1 VVVAGTA
8 GAILFTEIVLT
19 RLLSVLLYYHYSFLA
34 VSIALFGLAWGALLA
49 ARRPLGDDSEAFA
62 RLAWRRLIG
71 ATAALLV
78 VMLLLATVPPVG
90 PDGWRALTIAVLAAV
105 PLMMLGEVLARAL
118 ALGRSRINRLYAV
131 DLIASAAAALLA
143 IPLLARVQGPAALAV
158 AALAAALLASLL
170 APPRHRVWTAGMTA
184 ALGLAVLGAGLS
196 ASPLLQLTDPWFGRP
211 VLERWNAYSRVR
223 VRVPRPEKL
232 ELVIDRTASST
243 IPKVPP
249 APGGRPPAIDPLW
262 AEQYAD
268 PSYALGRHPLRVAII
283 GVGGGPDLLSAL
295 AAGAREIV
303 GFELNGR
310 IVELLTGA
318 LSSHT
323 AVALRPEVRL
333 VRDEA
338 RHSLEGSEE
347 RYDVIRASLIDT
359 WASTAAGGFV
369 LSENGLYTVE
379 AWRLFLRRL
388 TPAGVLAVTRWHLPA
403 APAEAERLVALAAEA
418 VDAEGLGPAG
428 DRIIALALPST
439 VHDPMAGR
447 LVQTI
452 TVLVSRTRFAPEE
465 VARIAE
471 FAAARQG
478 ALLLAPGRAPA
489 PAAEPWPALL
499 SARTR
504 GDYIRASPWAIDPPR
519 DSRPFFFL
527 QLRPRDVLNV
537 ATYGPV
543 SAITLNGVR
552 VLVASALFALLG
564 AGVLFWQITRL
575 RRGPVGSSVRG
586 DNLSRPGQVYFA
598 LLGLA
603 YMMVQLALHQR
614 LAIVLGHPTPTLA
627 LVIATMLL
635 GTGLGS
641 RAAAGARVGGAP
653 NLVLLWPVAA
663 VAALVALFPH
673 LGELSSAPSLRWTA
687 AGAGALSLAMGG
699 ALGVALPTGIRQLAA
714 SERRVAEAWAV
725 NGAFSVAGA
734 SLGALA
740 GLILGSHGLA
750 ALALPCYL
758 AVFLIGWLESRPT
771 SPGPQR
777 SPVGKVPSSH
787 TVIVLF
793 LAVGL
798 VAGTFMARGM
808 VTIASHGTADEIDG
822 DDKSLSPTWATTDQS
837 S

>member
-1 VVVAGTA
+1 MAARRRLAVVVAGTA

-34 VSIALFGLAWGALLA
+34 VSIALFGLAWGGLLA
-49 ARRPLGDDSEAFA
+49 ARRPLGDDAEAFA
-62 RLAWRRLIG
+62 RLAWRRLAA

-78 VMLLLATVPPVG
+78 VMLLLATVPTVG
-90 PDGWRALTIAVLAAV
+90 SDGLRALAIAVLAGV

-158 AALAAALLASLL
+158 PASAASLL
-170 APPRHRVWTAGMTA
+170 ACLFAPPRYRAWTAGIAA
-184 ALGLAVLGAGLS
+184 ALGLAVLGAGFS
-196 ASPLLQLTDPWFGRP
+196 ARPLLQLTDPWFGRP
-211 VLERWNAYSRVR
+211 LLERWNAYSRVR
-223 VRVPRPEKL
+223 VRVSEPEKL
-232 ELVIDRTASST
+232 ELIIDRTASST
-243 IPKVPP
+243 IPGVPP
-249 APGGRPPAIDPLW
+249 APGGGPPAIDPDW
-262 AEQYAD
+262 GEQHAD
-268 PSYALGRHPLRVAII
+268 PSYALGRTPHRVAVI
-283 GVGGGPDLLSAL
+283 GVGGGPDLLPAL

-310 IVELLTGA
+310 IVELLTGGLA
-318 LSSHT
+318 THT
-323 AVALRPEVRL
+323 ALALRPEIRL
-333 VRDEA
+333 VEDEA
-338 RHSLEGSEE
+338 RHALEGSEE

-388 TPAGVLAVTRWHLPA
+388 TPTGVLAVTRWHLPA

-428 DRIIALALPST
+428 DRIVALALPSP
-439 VHDPMAGR
+439 VYDPMAGGP
-447 LVQTI
+447 VQTI
-452 TVLVSRTRFAPEE
+452 TALVSRTPFAPEE
-465 VARIAE
+465 VRRIGE
-471 FAAARQG
+471 FATGRRG
-478 ALLLAPGRAPA
+478 TLLLAPGRIPA
-489 PAAEPWPALL
+489 PAARPWTALL
-499 SARTR
+499 SPRSRA
-504 GDYIRASPWAIDPPR
+504 GYIRASPWAIDPPR

-527 QLRPRDVLNV
+527 QLRPRDVVRLDV

-543 SAITLNGVR
+543 SAITLSGVQ

-564 AGVLFWQITRL
+564 ATVLLWQVTRL
-575 RRGPVGSSVRG
+575 RRQPVGGGYRG
-586 DNLSRPGQVYFA
+586 DNLSRRGQAYFA

-603 YMMVQLALHQR
+603 YMAVQLALHQR

-653 NLVLLWPVAA
+653 SLVLLWPVAA
-663 VAALVALFPH
+663 VAALVTLFPH

-687 AGAGALSLAMGG
+687 AGAGALSLGMGA
-699 ALGVALPTGIRQLAA
+699 ALGVALPTGIRQLAT

-734 SLGALA
+734 SLGAFA

-758 AVFLIGWLESRPT
+758 AVFLIGRLESR
-771 SPGPQR
+771 SQDPGV
-777 SPVGKVPSSH
+777 VGPM
-787 TVIVLF
+787 
-793 LAVGL
+793 G
-798 VAGTFMARGM
+798 
-808 VTIASHGTADEIDG
+808 
-822 DDKSLSPTWATTDQS
+822 
-837 S
+837 